1 MGKKIKLSIV
11 TATYNSGDTIH
22 KLINIFKKNKNES
35 VEWIIIDNNSF
46 DNTIDLIQKNRDV
59 IDIFITEKD
68 YGIYDAWNKGVS
80 ISNGDYIS
88 FIGSDDIIC
97 DTYFKEALRAI
108 SEFPNHNI
116 ISFKISY
123 IYGNKTKTLNA
134 SNYIKPNN
142 FPVNLGFYHP
152 GTIHSRE
159 LFIDNYFDVNF
170 KIAGDR
176 EFLTRLYF
184 KLNPIIINTDRSQII
199 HYHGGISTNKKF
211 KIFQHKEVIKIIL
224 NIPNKNYIIFYN
236 LILTYLKYFFIKIKI
251 QFTN

>member
-11 TATYNSGDTIH
+11 TATYNSGDTIL

-68 YGIYDAWNKGVS
+68 NGIYDAWNKGVS
-80 ISNGDYIS
+80 LSQGDYIS

-97 DTYFKEALRAI
+97 DTYFKESLRAI
-108 SEFPNHNI
+108 SENTNYNI
-116 ISFKISY
+116 ISFKLSY
-123 IYGNKTKTLNA
+123 IYGNKSKTLNV
-134 SNYIKPNN
+134 SNYKKPTN

-159 LFIDNYFDVNF
+159 LFIGNCFDVEF

-176 EFLTRLYF
+176 EFLTRLYL
-184 KLNPIIINTDRSQII
+184 KLNPVIINTDRCQII
-199 HYHGGISTNKKF
+199 HYHGGISTNNKF
-211 KIFQHKEVIKIIL
+211 KLLQHKEVLKIIL
-224 NIPNKNYIIFYN
+224 KIPNKTNIIIYN
-236 LILTYLKYFFIKIKI
+236 LIVAYLKYFYYKIKI
-251 QFTN
+251 QFAN